1 MTVIPSR
8 PPRCSSVGLS
18 DTWRSTQH
26 AGRSQRALVGS
37 RSYGPRRETIK
48 FHLSVHCVQ
57 SMSSLRYMATILN
70 SRPPTGSGCVI
81 KPDLSPASIKRR
93 WWRDAYRPVAT
104 EARRR
109 IILYSIYTRCRSAS
123 QKIRR
128 SRWLRVVM
136 WVAMQS
142 TYVTVTLEE
151 TRTLDGTHRNDHTIL
166 QTTITLNLR
175 MEARGIY

>member
-1 MTVIPSR
+1 
-8 PPRCSSVGLS
+8 
-18 DTWRSTQH
+18 
-26 AGRSQRALVGS
+26 
-37 RSYGPRRETIK
+37 
-48 FHLSVHCVQ
+48 
-57 SMSSLRYMATILN
+57 MATILN

-151 TRTLDGTHRNDHTIL
+151 TRTLDGTHRNDHSIL

-175 MEARGIY
+175 MEARGIYYYNKVSLQTVWRLTLQLHWALTVSDKNVANEL